1 MLTHDLKCT
10 NCNDF
15 RSDVWMERGETK
27 DGVHVQPCIHCGGTV
42 KVYYGNWGHDF
53 LFNEGKGDSRTDK
66 KGFIRRFGVMDDPLA
81 KLEIGMHKRPQDK
94 GMQTFTEDQV
104 MTYRE
109 RLAVEGD
116 SPKLREKILETRQ
129 KNIASGL

>member
-1 MLTHDLKCT
+1 MPTHDLLCD

-15 RSDVWMERGETK
+15 RGDVWVNRGDTK
-27 DGVHVQPCIHCGGTV
+27 DGIHVSPCEHCGGTV
-42 KVYYGNWGHDF
+42 KIFYGNWEHDF
-53 LFNEGKGDSRTDK
+53 LFNEGLGDRK
-66 KGFIRRFGVMDDPLA
+66 FGVMDDPLA
-81 KLEIGMHKRPQDK
+81 KLEIGMHKRAQDRT
-94 GMQTFTEDQV
+94 MQTFSEDQV
-104 MTYRE
+104 MTFRE